1 MDSRRATQ
9 VTSTGPG
16 IPGDAPSIA
25 RVYDAVT
32 KGKDN
37 RASDRD
43 VVKAMTKIAPELPEA
58 ARANLEFVPRGV
70 EAVSELGVT
79 QWLNLGCGL
88 PQVGEETT
96 LETARRI
103 HSNARVAYVDNDP
116 SVAIFGRALLAVEG
130 ATVLEADARDVDT
143 VLAHVRGFLDLRRPV
158 GIVATALAHFWPDE
172 QKPGDIL
179 RRYMAA
185 FPGGYLVFSHARDD
199 LLTADERD
207 RLLTAYKRTADIYP
221 RPFDTIRSMFL
232 DGLPLLEPGLVEAS
246 TWRSTD
252 PIARDVGRA
261 HFLAAVAAFGS
272 CAEQTVKE
280 KEPEG
285 AA

>member
-1 MDSRRATQ
+1 MDSRSATP

-25 RVYDAVT
+25 RVYDAAT

-43 VVKAMTKIAPELPEA
+43 VVKAMTEIAPELPEA
-58 ARANLEFVPRGV
+58 ARENLEFVPRAV
-70 EAVSELGVT
+70 EAASKLGVT

-103 HSNARVAYVDNDP
+103 HPGARVAYVDNDP
-116 SVAIFGRALLAVEG
+116 SVAVFGRALLAVEG
-130 ATVLEADARDVDT
+130 AMALEADARDVDT
-143 VLAHVRGFLDLRRPV
+143 VLAHVRGLLDLGQRV

-172 QKPGDIL
+172 QKPGEIL

-185 FPGGYLVFSHARDD
+185 FPGGYLVFSHARSD
-199 LLTADERD
+199 LLTADELD
-207 RLLTAYKRTADIYP
+207 RLLTAYKRAADIYP
-221 RPFDTIRSMFL
+221 RPLTTIRSMFL

-246 TWRSTD
+246 TWRPAD
-252 PIARDVGRA
+252 PFRRDVGRA
-261 HFLAAVAAFGS
+261 HFVAAVAAFGS
-272 CAEQTVKE
+272 CAE
-280 KEPEG
+280 

>member
-1 MDSRRATQ
+1 MDSRSATP

-25 RVYDAVT
+25 RVYDAAT

-43 VVKAMTKIAPELPEA
+43 VVKAMTEIAPELPEA
-58 ARANLEFVPRGV
+58 TLANLEFVPRGV
-70 EAVSELGVT
+70 EAASKLGVT

-103 HSNARVAYVDNDP
+103 HPDARVAYVDNDP
-116 SVAIFGRALLAVEG
+116 SVAIFGRALLVVEDG
-130 ATVLEADARDVDT
+130 AMVLEADARDVDT
-143 VLAHVRGFLDLRRPV
+143 VLAHVRGLLDLDQRV
-158 GIVATALAHFWPDE
+158 GIVATALAHFWPDV

-179 RRYMAA
+179 HRYMAA
-185 FPGGYLVFSHARDD
+185 FPGGYLVFSHARSD
-199 LLTADERD
+199 LLTADELD

-221 RPFDTIRSMFL
+221 RPLSRIREMFL
-232 DGLPLLEPGLVEAS
+232 NGLPLLEPGLVEAS
-246 TWRSTD
+246 RWRPTD
-252 PIARDVGRA
+252 PLPRNVGKA
-261 HFLAAVAAFGS
+261 HFVAAVASFGS
-272 CAEQTVKE
+272 CAEH
-280 KEPEG
+280 EG
-285 AA
+285 EESAT